1 MERII
6 YFGCVRS
13 YQDANGSTV
22 YCAEYMTDDGFV
34 HRDRISVNDFNTI
47 RSRNVVPG
55 TMITGT
61 FNVDAFN
68 SLHLIDLIV

>member
-22 YCAEYMTDDGFV
+22 YCAEYMSEEGFV

-47 RSRNVVPG
+47 RSRGVNPG
-55 TMITGT
+55 TMISGV
-61 FNVDAFN
+61 FSVDAFN
-68 SLHLIDLIV
+68 SLRLIDLIV